1 MPGSGVRV
9 SPQLL
14 KGSPAESNGV
24 HIGRRFAFPHRAD
37 QSNVVRRCLLQ
48 SDSFGGIVGGI
59 ELGFDHLGVSYG
71 V

>member
-1 MPGSGVRV
+1 
-9 SPQLL
+9 
-14 KGSPAESNGV
+14 
-24 HIGRRFAFPHRAD
+24 
-37 QSNVVRRCLLQ
+37 LQ